1 VLANDAP
8 LLLDATRLIWRR
20 WAGRHPTGIDRVCLA
35 YLEHFAVNSQAVV
48 QHRHVR
54 RILDRE
60 SSAALFDILAQPPA
74 NFRRAFISR
83 ALRFAARGSGPGGGR
98 LYLNIGHTGLDS
110 EGFRKWVATTD
121 VRPIY
126 FVHDL
131 IPITDPEF
139 CRSGEAERHKQRM
152 QTVLETASGIIGNSQ
167 ATLDDLAAFAEHQ
180 QTAMPPALAAWLGT
194 TPLAPVDI
202 PPEKPK
208 RPSFVTLGTIEAR
221 KNHLLL
227 LRIWS
232 RLVAKLGPRAP
243 RLVIIGQRGWE
254 ADQVF
259 EILDRDRSLRGH
271 VLELNLCTD
280 EELAY
285 HLATA
290 RALLFPSFAEGYG
303 LPLVEALRSGTPVIA
318 SGLPAFREIGQGV
331 PMLLDPADE
340 ASWEAAIVDFAQP
353 ESAARAGQLRR
364 LAAFRA
370 PTWGGHFRR
379 VDEWLPTIAS
389 DRAAQG
395 ATRSRS

>member
-1 VLANDAP
+1 VPANDAP

-20 WAGRHPTGIDRVCLA
+20 WAGRHPTGIDRVCVA
-35 YLEHFAVNSQAVV
+35 YLKHFAVNSQAVV

-60 SSAALFDILAQPPA
+60 SSAALFDILARPPA

-83 ALRFAARGSGPGGGR
+83 ALRFAARGSRPGAGR
-98 LYLNIGHTGLDS
+98 LYLNIGHTGLDN
-110 EGFRKWVATTD
+110 EGFRAWVGTAD

-131 IPITDPEF
+131 IPMTNPDF
-139 CRSGEAERHKQRM
+139 CRRGEAERHKRRM
-152 QTVLETASGIIGNSQ
+152 RTVLETASGVIGNSR
-167 ATLDDLAAFAEHQ
+167 ATLDDLATFAEDQHLE
-180 QTAMPPALAAWLGT
+180 MPLALADWLGT
-194 TPLAPVDI
+194 TPLPPRNTQAPQ
-202 PPEKPK
+202 PE
-208 RPSFVTLGTIEAR
+208 RPSFVALGTIEAR

-232 RLVAKLGPRAP
+232 RLVAKLGPKTP

-259 EILDRDRSLRGH
+259 EILDRDQSLRGH

-280 EELAY
+280 YELAC

-290 RALLFPSFAEGYG
+290 RALLFPSLAEGYG

-318 SGLPAFREIGQGV
+318 SDLSAFREIGQSV
-331 PMLLDPADE
+331 PMLLDAADE
-340 ASWEAAIVDFAQP
+340 ASWEAAIVDFARP
-353 ESAARAGQLRR
+353 ESAARIQQLRR
-364 LAAFRA
+364 LAGFRA
-370 PTWGGHFRR
+370 PTWDGHFRR
-379 VDEWLPTIAS
+379 LDEWLAKIAS
-389 DRAAQG
+389 DQAGPG